1 MKWIAAHT
9 WLLLLVPLVSGIL
22 LCYYT
27 NFPKDL
33 FCKTAVDYLDCD
45 TVLALH
51 LVSEGQE
58 RAKTIRYT
66 AEAPD
71 RSRLLL
77 YLQKDSLP
85 YPCIGDVLLVQT
97 RVERGDS
104 LGAFDYGR
112 YLRLHGIVGSA
123 WAHRGNW
130 MVVGHSP
137 VKGIR
142 ATAERWQR
150 WLYQRYKQMGIHEPE
165 LGILSALTLGY
176 REELDKQVQQSFSA
190 AGAMHILAVS
200 GLHTGIVWG
209 IIVWLLTLGGYAR
222 PLYHQR
228 WRRTLLV
235 SLTLISLWGYAFL
248 TGLSPSVMRSA
259 LMVSLLEIAWLLDR
273 DARGIN
279 YLAAAAVIILLIN
292 PLALWS
298 VSFQL
303 SFAAM
308 AAIMLVAERMQQRI
322 VLRGNVWHYIV
333 GLLIMSVA
341 AQIGTIPLTL
351 HYFGQTSNYFA
362 LTNIVV
368 IPAAFVL
375 LLLGMSS
382 LAFSWCML
390 GHWLA
395 AAAQMGT
402 RWLRLFVEW
411 IEQLPYATT
420 HITLSVPSVVLC
432 YIAIVCGLMLLR
444 GDKVHWWWL
453 VGVVACA
460 VMIVVTETMQIN
472 IHCYENLFSS

>member
-1 MKWIAAHT
+1 M
-9 WLLLLVPLVSGIL
+9 
-22 LCYYT
+22 
-27 NFPKDL
+27 F
-33 FCKTAVDYLDCD
+33 
-45 TVLALH
+45 LA
-51 LVSEGQE
+51 
-58 RAKTIRYT
+58 
-66 AEAPD
+66 
-71 RSRLLL
+71 RLLL
-77 YLQKDSLP
+77 YLQKDSLS
-85 YPCIGDVLLVQT
+85 YPHTGDILLVQT
-97 RVERGDS
+97 RVERGDT

-130 MVVGHSP
+130 MLIGHSP
-137 VKGIR
+137 LKGLR
-142 ATAERWQR
+142 ATAERCQR
-150 WLYQRYKQMGIHEPE
+150 WLYQRYQQMGIRDPE

-176 REELDKQVQQSFSA
+176 REELDKQVQHSFSA

-209 IIVWLLTLGGYAR
+209 VIVWILTLGGFAR
-222 PLYHQR
+222 PLYHQTG
-228 WRRTLLV
+228 RRALLV
-235 SLTLISLWGYAFL
+235 GLTLIALWGYAFL

-273 DARGIN
+273 EARGIN

-308 AAIMLVAERMQQRI
+308 AAIILVAQRMQQRI
-322 VLRGNVWHYIV
+322 VLRGKVWQYIV
-333 GLLIMSVA
+333 GLLIMSIA
-341 AQIGTIPLTL
+341 AQIGTLPLTL

-382 LAFSWCML
+382 LVFSWCIV
-390 GHWLA
+390 GSCLA
-395 AAAQMGT
+395 AVAQT
-402 RWLRLFVEW
+402 CTHLLRLFVEW

-420 HITLSVPSVVLC
+420 HITLSVPSVALC
-432 YIAIVCGLMLLR
+432 YIAIACGLMFLR